1 MSNDPRS
8 LRGCAAGRPNIF
20 KPPIFKL
27 FHKQISLQPCVKRPP
42 QYFLLFG
49 ETIKYKLFFDSIKA
63 NAKRKVAPPTF
74 KKRIKYRCFTLK
86 QAGYKLLDKN
96 KIKIGKRIF
105 KYHKSREI
113 EGSIKTLTVKR
124 DPLGDIYL
132 FFSCEVPETKNL
144 RAMTGK
150 SAGFDFGLKTF
161 LTPSNGSDPI
171 VSPEFFKQGIK
182 EVKKASKALS
192 SKKKGSNNRRKA
204 NINLARVHKRIGNRR
219 KDFHFKLA
227 RKLTERYDHIFFE
240 DLKIKAM
247 QMMWGRKVS
256 DLGLHNY
263 LRIQEYFCLQTGTVI
278 NYVDRWFPSSKL
290 CNICGF
296 LNNDLSLREREW
308 ICPILPEKPV

>member
-1 MSNDPRS
+1 
-8 LRGCAAGRPNIF
+8 
-20 KPPIFKL
+20 
-27 FHKQISLQPCVKRPP
+27 
-42 QYFLLFG
+42 
-49 ETIKYKLFFDSIKA
+49 
-63 NAKRKVAPPTF
+63 
-74 KKRIKYRCFTLK
+74 
-86 QAGYKLLDKN
+86 
-96 KIKIGKRIF
+96 
-105 KYHKSREI
+105 
-113 EGSIKTLTVKR
+113 
-124 DPLGDIYL
+124 
-132 FFSCEVPETKNL
+132 
-144 RAMTGK
+144 MTGK

-171 VSPEFFKQGIK
+171 VSPEFFRQGIK

-204 NINLARVHKRIGNRR
+204 NINLVRVHKRIGNRR

-227 RKLTERYDHIFFE
+227 RKLTERYNHIFFE